1 MKLIDISKHVATPA
15 KILMTIV
22 ILLIALSFLQIFV
35 GEMVREFLYTIYK
48 QTNDQPSEEP
58 SLAEQRINRI
68 YHSDKVFL
76 PDGTIHL
83 VYAIGHKYYR
93 TERDQR
99 DKSIEEQIYDTND
112 NLLWE
117 GSPKDRPYEYLSW
130 TPYGGRDSFRQ
141 YHMNRI
147 QRVAPEL
154 TQSLDIPVQH
164 QEILLQTWRY
174 CPRNDIFI
182 GYSAK
187 GKKIGYFG
195 STGFADSKSKAKPFG
210 RFKNFIAWCPRNSY
224 SPTLLWQTTRYI
236 YQINFEKQQAKLI
249 LENPK
254 EDNEQL
260 FALTWGSFKSST
272 IDETAAKKC
281 RPLVN
286 CTTKGGRHY
295 LIMQEPDQVV
305 TVTIPQEWQK
315 WVSNICRFTAT
326 KQSTYLYRHWIEFN
340 KMPDYFLQRKLNR
353 QWHYDYR
360 TKPKKSWFELYR
372 VDNHGNFNLLNRFG
386 CTIPSKR
393 QPAVRPGMKV
403 RDYISGFSPP
413 LYDLLL
419 SMFGRWI
426 SLLAYNTQN
435 MPVFNIII
443 RAIDHLRPS
452 INILNWIISAI
463 MMGFI
468 CLHGWPRRT
477 SRAKFIFWM
486 VFAGLFNLAGLLTY
500 LALNH
505 TVVIRCPSCGRRR
518 GLTQV
523 NCVRCRAELPA
534 PERGKL
540 DLILSAST

>member
-15 KILMTIV
+15 KVLMTIL
-22 ILLIALSFLQIFV
+22 ILLIALGFLQIFV
-35 GEMVREFLYTIYK
+35 GGMVREFLYTIYK

-58 SLAEQRINRI
+58 SQAEQRINRI

-76 PDGTIHL
+76 PDGTIHM

-93 TERDQR
+93 AERDQG
-99 DKSIEEQIYDTND
+99 DKGIKEQIYDTND

-117 GSPKDRPYEYLSW
+117 GPPKDRPYEYLSW
-130 TPYGGRDSFRQ
+130 TPYNKRDSFTQ
-141 YHMNRI
+141 GDMKRI
-147 QRVAPEL
+147 QMVTPEL
-154 TQSLDIPVQH
+154 SRSLDIPVKH
-164 QEILLQTWRY
+164 QDKLLQTWRY
-174 CPRNDIFI
+174 CSRNEIFI
-182 GYSAK
+182 GYSTN
-187 GKKIGYFG
+187 GERIGYFG

-210 RFKNFIAWCPRNSY
+210 RFKSFIAWCPRNSY
-224 SPTLLWQTTRYI
+224 CPILLWQTNRYI

-260 FALTWGSFKSST
+260 FALTWGPFKSST
-272 IDETAAKKC
+272 IDDAAAKKC

-315 WVSNICRFTAT
+315 WLRNIYRFTAT

-340 KMPDYFLQRKLNR
+340 KMPDYYLQRKLNQ
-353 QWHYDYR
+353 QWWDDYR
-360 TKPKKSWFELYR
+360 TKSKKSWFELYR
-372 VDNHGNFNLLNRFG
+372 VDNQGNLNLLNRFG
-386 CTIPSKR
+386 CTVPSQR
-393 QPAVRPGMKV
+393 QFAVRPWMKA
-403 RDYISGFSPP
+403 RDYVSSFSPP

-419 SMFGRWI
+419 SMFGRWV
-426 SLLAYNTQN
+426 SPLYFENQN
-435 MPVFNIII
+435 MVVLMIIQ
-443 RAIDHLRPS
+443 AMDHLLRPS

-523 NCVRCRAELPA
+523 NCVRCGEDLPA

-540 DLILSAST
+540 DLIFNKA